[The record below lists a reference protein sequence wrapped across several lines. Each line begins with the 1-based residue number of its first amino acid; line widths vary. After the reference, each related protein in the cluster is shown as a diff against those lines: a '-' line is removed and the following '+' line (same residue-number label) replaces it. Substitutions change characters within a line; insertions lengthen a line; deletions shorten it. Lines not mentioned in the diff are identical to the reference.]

1 MENVRIGLI
10 TKTQGLKGDFRV
22 KVDNKYLAKV
32 SNLTTV
38 TILGFEYHVKKIV
51 NRGGFCVFSLNE
63 FNDINQIENLINKPI
78 FATLEEPE
86 SLAEYYVDY
95 LVIANSC
102 EVGVVEAVNN
112 YGATDVITLTN
123 GKMFAVSP
131 NLIISVDEANK
142 KIVVDANVLNEVLV
156 WK

>member
-32 SNLTTV
+32 SNLTTI
-38 TILGFEYHVKKIV
+38 TILGSEYHVKKIV

-78 FATLEEPE
+78 FATLEDPE
-86 SLAEYYVDY
+86 SLAEDYVDY

-131 NLIISVDEANK
+131 NLIISVDETNK